1 MKADKHME
9 IWIGAYNAALT
20 GLLAGRAGMI
30 LDINW
35 SDPGEVAT
43 ACRRFA
49 NQAVKDAEEHSS
61 GLNTSQSRQAS

>member
-1 MKADKHME
+1 VPILNSEEKRA
-9 IWIGAYNAALT
+9 IWIDAYNAALT
-20 GLLAGRAGMI
+20 GLLAGRGGMI

-49 NQAVKDAEEHSS
+49 NQAVKDAEEHSPPV
-61 GLNTSQSRQAS
+61 